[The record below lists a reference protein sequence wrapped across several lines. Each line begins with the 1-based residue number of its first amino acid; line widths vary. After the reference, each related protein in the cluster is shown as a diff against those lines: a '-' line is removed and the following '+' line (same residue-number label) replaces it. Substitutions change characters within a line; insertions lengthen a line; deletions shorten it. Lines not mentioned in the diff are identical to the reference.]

1 MGRCTMEVLQDKG
14 FQPICLDNYS
24 TSRRLDSAAIPQ
36 YDLDVGDAALLSKTW
51 KTLPPIAGI
60 LHFAAFALVGE
71 SSENPGRYFRNNLL
85 ATLALAEIAARE
97 NIPLIHS
104 SSCAVYGVPAKVPV
118 DEQTELRPISPY
130 GETKRQSE
138 EILRQ
143 FSQTQGL
150 RSLNL
155 RYFNPGGALSGSD
168 HGEAHD
174 PETHLI
180 PNVLRAGLN
189 GKPVSI
195 YGTHHPTPD
204 GTAIRDYLHVEDLA
218 LGHIH
223 ALEYVRNQP
232 KGFTDAVNLG
242 SGKGYSVLEVIQTA
256 EKLLGKPIEQ
266 HRRPPRP
273 GDPPRLVA
281 SIEKASKLLG
291 WRPAKDLETI
301 LRSQLEWEKRRSC
314 AMKSA

>member
-1 MGRCTMEVLQDKG
+1 MAVLQDKG
-14 FQPICLDNYS
+14 FAPICLDNYS
-24 TSRRLDSAAIPQ
+24 TSQRLDSAIPQ
-36 YDLDVGDAALLSKTW
+36 YDLDVGDAALLAKTW
-51 KTLPPIAGI
+51 KALPPIAGI

-71 SSENPGRYFRNNLL
+71 SNQHPGKYFRNNLM

-104 SSCAVYGVPAKVPV
+104 SSCAVYGVPNTIPI
-118 DEQTELRPISPY
+118 DEQTPLKPISPY

-155 RYFNPGGALSGSD
+155 RYFNPGGALLGTD

-189 GKPVSI
+189 AKPVSI
-195 YGTHHPTPD
+195 FGTDHPTPD

-223 ALEYVRNQP
+223 ALEYVRFQP

-242 SGKGYSVLEVIQTA
+242 SGRGYSVLEVIQTA
-256 EKLLGKPIEQ
+256 ERVLGKGIEQ
-266 HRRPPRP
+266 HRQPPRP
-273 GDPPRLVA
+273 GDPPKLIA
-281 SIEKASKLLG
+281 SIDKAERLLG
-291 WRPAKDLETI
+291 WRPTKNLETI
-301 LRSQLEWEKRRSC
+301 LRTQLEWEKRRSC